1 LPRSLENLRKRK
13 LTGGR
18 KRASRGRRAYEKDS
32 YPMETSVAR
41 TVKAAKRGAGGN
53 LTYGLRSTDVA
64 NVSDLSS
71 GTTSKSKIIGV
82 TSNPANREYER
93 RGVITK
99 GATIETELGLARV
112 TSRPGDEGVVNAV
125 LVKSA
130 S

>member
-18 KRASRGRRAYEKDS
+18 KKASRGRRAYEKDS
-32 YPMETSVAR
+32 YPMETSVGP
-41 TVKAAKRGAGGN
+41 TVKAAKRGAGGK
-53 LTYGLRSTDVA
+53 TTFGLRSADIA

-71 GTTSKSKIIGV
+71 GKTSKSKILNV
-82 TSNPANREYER
+82 ASNPANREYER

-112 TSRPGDEGVVNAV
+112 TSRPGDDGVVNAV
-125 LVKSA
+125 LVKPA
-130 S
+130 